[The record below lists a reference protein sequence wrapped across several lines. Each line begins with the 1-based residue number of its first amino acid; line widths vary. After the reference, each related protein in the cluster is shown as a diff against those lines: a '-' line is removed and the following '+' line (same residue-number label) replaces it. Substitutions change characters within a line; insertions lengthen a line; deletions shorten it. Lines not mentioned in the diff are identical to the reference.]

1 MVPNG
6 ELEGPSARNRGVEF
20 QNEALE
26 SLKTNGR
33 RF

>member
-1 MVPNG
+1 MVLNG
-6 ELEGPSARNRGVEF
+6 AMEGPGARNGGVEF